1 MSDNKITPAHIES
14 VIATKHIH
22 LLPESNVTLCVLT
35 LQNGFVVTGESAC
48 ADPKN
53 FDEEVGKQVAYR
65 RAFEK
70 IWQLEGYLLK
80 QRLFDDRQDKT
91 AS

>member
-14 VIATKHIH
+14 VIANKHMH
-22 LLPESNVTLCVLT
+22 LLPDSNATLCVLK
-35 LQNGFVVTGESAC
+35 LKNGFVVTGESAC

-53 FDEEVGKQVAYR
+53 FDEEVGKQLAYK

-80 QRLFDDRQDKT
+80 QRLFDDSQDKT
-91 AS
+91 AG